1 MAATQATRLTV
12 HDDPDEIT
20 ISDED
25 VHPAFRVY
33 TPDEVM
39 DFLEAGNCL
48 PSTREPTPVWQ
59 AFLARM
65 LSTPPTP
72 EIEAAMRFAKRE
84 LLWRRQGSA

>member
-1 MAATQATRLTV
+1 M
-12 HDDPDEIT
+12 HDDPDEIA

-25 VHPAFRVY
+25 LDHAMRVY

-48 PSTREPTPVWQ
+48 PSTREPTPVWL

-65 LSTPPTP
+65 LSMPPTP
-72 EIEAAMRFAKRE
+72 EIEAAVRVAKRE
-84 LLWRRQGSA
+84 LLWRCEGSA